1 MDPVSNKAAK
11 VTPGKRSSR
20 EPGAPLFIALV
31 AITLVGPLSIH
42 LFLPALPH
50 VRQTFAVSES
60 TAQLTFS
67 LAVVAMAFATLVYG
81 SVSDRLGRPVHRE
94 FPDAFRARSGF
105 RRS

>member
-1 MDPVSNKAAK
+1 MKVPMCRCVVS
-11 VTPGKRSSR
+11 VS
-20 EPGAPLFIALV
+20 LFIALV

-67 LAVVAMAFATLVYG
+67 LAVVVMAFATLVYG
-81 SVSDRLGRPVHRE
+81 SVSDRLGRLPVLLAGLVL
-94 FPDAFRARSGF
+94 FTVGAAVAVMAPGVD
-105 RRS
+105 